1 MKIDFNEKSQLD
13 TKHSSIEKFLLLR
26 TIKSFYQILESIIFE
41 SLIKC
46 SNHYIIVKLK
56 RFLNYMLKIYYIKII

>member
-13 TKHSSIEKFLLLR
+13 TKLKTFFNR
-26 TIKSFYQILESIIFE
+26 KSFYQILESIIFE
-41 SLIKC
+41 SLIKY

-56 RFLNYMLKIYYIKII
+56 

>member
-13 TKHSSIEKFLLLR
+13 TKLKTFFNR
-26 TIKSFYQILESIIFE
+26 KSFYQILESIIFE

-56 RFLNYMLKIYYIKII
+56 HFLNYMLKIYYIKII

>member
-13 TKHSSIEKFLLLR
+13 TKLKTFFNR
-26 TIKSFYQILESIIFE
+26 KSFYQILESIIFE
-41 SLIKC
+41 SLIKY

>member
-1 MKIDFNEKSQLD
+1 MKIDSNEKSQLD
-13 TKHSSIEKFLLLR
+13 TKLKTFFNR
-26 TIKSFYQILESIIFE
+26 KSFYQILESIIFE
-41 SLIKC
+41 SLIKY